1 MLKLLALVL
10 ATATPAQRAEC
21 VAPEGYASLNVAGR
35 VQASSTFRS
44 AFGDDFFFVLAPNE
58 YGWVVR
64 VEQRDRDED
73 LARLTPPWHFVPNPR
88 YIEGWHFRNASNTAS
103 NDGSVNAPQERR
115 AFIFSPEVGHSLD
128 YGGSA
133 TTAVVVEE
141 VRSFGRGEL
150 TLTDFRLT
158 PFVEGERAS
167 FEVISFEVCLIW
179 RTADARLRSLRNR
192 LPAEPE
198 ERE

>member
-1 MLKLLALVL
+1 MLKLLALAL

-21 VAPEGYASLNVAGR
+21 VAPEGYASHSVAGR
-35 VQASSTFRS
+35 VEASSTFRS
-44 AFGDDFFFVLAPNE
+44 AFGSDFFFVLAPSE
-58 YGWVVR
+58 YGWVIR

-88 YIEGWHFRNASNTAS
+88 YIEGWHFRNASNTAP

-115 AFIFSPEVGHSLD
+115 EFLFSPDVGHSLD
-128 YGGSA
+128 YDGSA
-133 TTAVVVEE
+133 TPAAVVEE

-167 FEVISFEVCLIW
+167 FEVISIEVCLVW
-179 RTADARLRSLRNR
+179 RAADSGM
-192 LPAEPE
+192 PS
-198 ERE
+198 